1 VGCNANAGLALNAST
16 SNDCPVSGRD
26 VNCVP
31 MAISDLATRFDPI
44 LEDIATRSQV
54 TDSYLDRNLYRL
66 YVATLWTNVVLDPHD
81 AGVNPEDLEDLHDL
95 VNERITDVL
104 GSDDAIR
111 ACFEF
116 INSKAGERAMQEA
129 RLTQNHKDLL
139 LYFSSMILDPDGH
152 RRWMET
158 ISENS
163 TR

>member
-1 VGCNANAGLALNAST
+1 
-16 SNDCPVSGRD
+16 
-26 VNCVP
+26 

-95 VNERITDVL
+95 

>member
-1 VGCNANAGLALNAST
+1 
-16 SNDCPVSGRD
+16 
-26 VNCVP
+26 

-66 YVATLWTNVVLDPHD
+66 YVATLWTNVVLAPHD